1 MLRVMQNDWS
11 PMYTI
16 KWFDWWISDDV
27 SIVSL
32 LFCSWR
38 FPLYEQ
44 KPLHSLNNIIRTWFS
59 SHDQIILSMN
69 IKINCH
75 SSQDRITNDRHYF
88 LRVIH
93 FQYFFALLDEIKAMR
108 NFILL
113 SRFDYHMR
121 ICLIADIVKRAT
133 LNHINQ
139 LYYINYIIYW

>member
-1 MLRVMQNDWS
+1 MLRVMHNDWS

-93 FQYFFALLDEIKAMR
+93 FQYCFFRFTRWNKGDEK
-108 NFILL
+108 FYTSFTLWL
-113 SRFDYHMR
+113 SHENLFDCRYR
-121 ICLIADIVKRAT
+121 KT
-133 LNHINQ
+133 S
-139 LYYINYIIYW
+139 YI